1 MTPQHSDNFILP
13 SMKQLPLPDIHL
25 TEDERMSL
33 ELDGFGPI
41 GQVHLRTLENKK
53 VLEVTVFK
61 GIPKIIFMDAS
72 SLDLA
77 TTGDVRCRI
86 MAGRFNIYRTNI
98 L

>member
-1 MTPQHSDNFILP
+1 MR
-13 SMKQLPLPDIHL
+13 QLPLPDIHL

-77 TTGDVRCRI
+77 TVGDVRCRV
-86 MAGRFNIYRTNI
+86 MTGRFNIYRTNI